1 MSILSIVFVILSIVF
16 LFVDQINFEIKNII
30 VCFGFIILAYLDEI
44 FLVLRQQQNDLATLW
59 QVLID
64 TVEENDIEEE

>member
-1 MSILSIVFVILSIVF
+1 MER
-16 LFVDQINFEIKNII
+16 INYYSL
-30 VCFGFIILAYLDEI
+30 VT
-44 FLVLRQQQNDLATLW
+44 FLVLRQQQNDLGALW